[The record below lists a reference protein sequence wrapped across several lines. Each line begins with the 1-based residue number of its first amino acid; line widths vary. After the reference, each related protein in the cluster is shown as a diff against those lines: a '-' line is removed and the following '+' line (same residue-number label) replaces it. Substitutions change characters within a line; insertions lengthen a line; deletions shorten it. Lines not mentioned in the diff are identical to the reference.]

1 MSERPDME
9 AIKRR
14 DASCFDHPLKIFYD
28 KPQRPDA
35 DNAHLFG
42 SASERDAL
50 LDRRDLIAEVER
62 LTAKIRDLRLW
73 AVSKSAT
80 MSTWS
85 NEDWQKFPL
94 ASDEYGPYCPVCQAG
109 PGRIHK
115 EHRAGCEWMLLF
127 QGTL

>member
-1 MSERPDME
+1 MSKLDME

-14 DASCFDHPLKIFYD
+14 HAYK
-28 KPQRPDA
+28 
-35 DNAHLFG
+35 
-42 SASERDAL
+42 SAQLVLMGVRDQTHE
-50 LDRRDLIAEVER
+50 DRRDLMAEVER

-73 AVSKSAT
+73 AISKSAT

-85 NEDWQKFPL
+85 SEDWQKFPL